1 MQNTL
6 YTGDNLYILN
16 GMNSETV
23 DLIYLDPPFNSKRT
37 YSAPIGSQAAGASF
51 KDMWTWQDVDAEC
64 LNGLEDY
71 PELVE
76 YIWSIG
82 RIHSKAMMSYV
93 MYMTQRLIQLHRIL
107 KSTGSLYLHCDP
119 TASHYLKIVLDQI
132 FDSNNYRNEIVW
144 QRQKGGKGSQFGSK
158 KFGVNTDTIF
168 FYTKS
173 DTYYFSPY
181 KILDRKEMKTKFNK
195 VDENNRIYYDDSAHI
210 FRNPSMHERPNLCY
224 EWRGFKNPH
233 PAGWRLS
240 KERIEEEY
248 QKGNIVIKADGK
260 LERRKYPEDYKGVPI
275 DNNWIDILRAHGKER
290 TGYPTQKPLALLE
303 RIIKASSQIGDVVFD
318 PFCGCA
324 TTCVAA
330 QQLQRGWIGIDIEKQ
345 AVDLLVTRLSGKS
358 DTGDK
363 DIFKDFIHTDK
374 IPQRTDIKIEEPSQS
389 IKERLFAE
397 QLGACN
403 GCGTIFEIR
412 HFEIDHIIPK
422 SKGGGDYYE
431 NFQLLCSNCNR
442 VKGNRP
448 MEELVAKIRA
458 RDEVI
463 KKVSY

>member
-1 MQNTL
+1 M
-6 YTGDNLYILN
+6 Y
-16 GMNSETV
+16 
-23 DLIYLDPPFNSKRT
+23 
-37 YSAPIGSQAAGASF
+37 
-51 KDMWTWQDVDAEC
+51 DAEC

-275 DNNWIDILRAHGKER
+275 DNNWIDILRAHGSER
-290 TGYPTQKPLALLE
+290 THGLSHAKTA
-303 RIIKASSQIGDVVFD
+303 
-318 PFCGCA
+318 C
-324 TTCVAA
+324 
-330 QQLQRGWIGIDIEKQ
+330 
-345 AVDLLVTRLSGKS
+345 LV
-358 DTGDK
+358 
-363 DIFKDFIHTDK
+363 
-374 IPQRTDIKIEEPSQS
+374 
-389 IKERLFAE
+389 
-397 QLGACN
+397 
-403 GCGTIFEIR
+403 GT
-412 HFEIDHIIPK
+412 
-422 SKGGGDYYE
+422 YY
-431 NFQLLCSNCNR
+431 
-442 VKGNRP
+442 
-448 MEELVAKIRA
+448 
-458 RDEVI
+458 
-463 KKVSY
+463 